1 MIDTYRD
8 ATTARSARPRREP
21 YEKPRMRTIEL
32 VAEEVLAVGCKLS
45 IAPGGPI
52 GATCTAAS
60 CFAEGS

>member
-1 MIDTYRD
+1 MNDTRGD
-8 ATTARSARPRREP
+8 STAGRTSRPRREP
-21 YEKPRMRTIEL
+21 YDKPRMRTIEL

-45 IAPGGPI
+45 VAPGGPV